1 MSDCARAPATR
12 ARPERQSG
20 RATPLTGTDLTILL
34 AIGAGLLSFLSPCV
48 LPLVPAYI
56 GQLTAVAVADA
67 RRHGVAGAAAPP
79 AISRWTA
86 LRHAVAFVLGFGAIF
101 TMLGVTATFAAA
113 GLSPYMPVM
122 REVGGVILILL
133 GLNLAGFLRIPSLS
147 RNWRPLDQGAAASL
161 ATTTGSIALAPPR
174 GPAIGDRLGGRLVT
188 SRGGWLASFGLG
200 AIFGLITLATSI
212 ASLAFAYGA
221 WTLQPWAWM
230 LGVAIQVISLVL
242 SVLTII
248 SGGDIGGQVIS
259 IAIAGVILYYLM
271 TPGVKA
277 AFGRA

>member
-1 MSDCARAPATR
+1 MTAPAS
-12 ARPERQSG
+12 ARPTG
-20 RATPLTGTDLTILL
+20 VTILAVLAAIGGVLGLLAGIALIGLGGIATAATGT
-34 AIGAGLLSFLSPCV
+34 
-48 LPLVPAYI
+48 
-56 GQLTAVAVADA
+56 
-67 RRHGVAGAAAPP
+67 AA
-79 AISRWTA
+79 
-86 LRHAVAFVLGFGAIF
+86 F
-101 TMLGVTATFAAA
+101 
-113 GLSPYMPVM
+113 
-122 REVGGVILILL
+122 
-133 GLNLAGFLRIPSLS
+133 
-147 RNWRPLDQGAAASL
+147 
-161 ATTTGSIALAPPR
+161 
-174 GPAIGDRLGGRLVT
+174 
-188 SRGGWLASFGLG
+188 FGLG